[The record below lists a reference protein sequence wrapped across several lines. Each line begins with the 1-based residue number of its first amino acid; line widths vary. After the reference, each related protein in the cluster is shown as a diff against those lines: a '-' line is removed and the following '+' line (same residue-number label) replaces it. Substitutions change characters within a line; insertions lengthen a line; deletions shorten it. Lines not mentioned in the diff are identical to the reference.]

1 MTQNPGKPACPA
13 DLRSLD
19 LFDFAQSRRQA
30 AGGVRVSQLPRL
42 LNEIPADA
50 PDRDTVFSW
59 QAEGSMQPEL
69 QDDGTEAPQPYLR
82 LAVHGSVWIECQRC
96 LSPYSQHLDV
106 DATYR
111 IVLTEEEA
119 DEFPLDNDEVEVIVG
134 SRQFDLIDLIE
145 DELLLSLPLVPKHD
159 VCPEVH
165 ESLNTGVYS
174 AEGELDEGGLNGE
187 ADSQQDGGSGRPNPF
202 AALGKLKQ
210 GGSGNDTH

>member
-13 DLRSLD
+13 DLRALD
-19 LFDFAQSRRQA
+19 LFEFAQSRRQA
-30 AGGVRVSQLPRL
+30 AGGVRVSQLPRM
-42 LNEIPADA
+42 LNEVPADA

-59 QAEGSMQPEL
+59 QAEGAMQPEL

-96 LSPYSQHLDV
+96 LSPYLQTFNV

-111 IVLTEEEA
+111 IVTRKTKRKS
-119 DEFPLDNDEVEVIVG
+119 FRSTTDEVEVIVG

-145 DELLLSLPLVPKHD
+145 EELLLTLPLVPKHE

-165 ESLNTGVYS
+165 ESLVTGVDG
-174 AEGELDEGGLNGE
+174 AEGELD
-187 ADSQQDGGSGRPNPF
+187 DGG
-202 AALGKLKQ
+202 
-210 GGSGNDTH
+210 